1 MTKIL
6 LENVE
11 IDMELNSDVVD
22 RQGRVLLKK
31 GVVLTEKHLRVFNT
45 WGILE
50 VDIKG
55 DVDVEEVTKIYSPEL
70 VEEAD
75 AYIKKHFQHN
85 DLSHPVVKNLSDY
98 CQTRYMD
105 NKAS

>member
-1 MTKIL
+1 MAKVL
-6 LENVE
+6 LDNVE

-31 GVVLTEKHLRVFNT
+31 GIILTEKHLRVFNT
-45 WGILE
+45 WGVLE

-55 DVDVEEVTKIYSPEL
+55 DIEVDEIKKHYPAEL
-70 VEEAD
+70 VEA
-75 AYIKKHFQHN
+75 ATQHVTNQFQHN
-85 DLSHPVVKNLSDY
+85 DLSHPVIKILFDY
-98 CQTRYMD
+98 CKTQYMD

>member
-6 LENVE
+6 LDNVE

-31 GVVLTEKHLRVFNT
+31 GVILNEKHLRVFNT
-45 WGILE
+45 WGVLE

-55 DVDVEEVTKIYSPEL
+55 DVEPEEAKKHYPPEL
-70 VEEAD
+70 VEEA
-75 AYIKKHFQHN
+75 AQYVANQFQHN
-85 DLSHPVVKNLSDY
+85 DLSHPIIKNLFEY
-98 CQTRYMD
+98 CQIQYMD
-105 NKAS
+105 KKVS